1 MASNST
7 GTTGRRMLLQAESP
21 TPTIEGPPP
30 MPDPEVDP
38 QSSAGLRTNLS
49 NPTLQYVSEGSPE
62 LYSGMLDVEDP
73 TNITVVLE

>member
-1 MASNST
+1 
-7 GTTGRRMLLQAESP
+7 
-21 TPTIEGPPP
+21 